1 MDLENKQQHN
11 LGLLYFWFFGFFLV
25 FWFLVFRLL
34 VRFLLA
40 ALNNALLY

>member
-11 LGLLYFWFFGFFLV
+11 LGLLYFSFF
-25 FWFLVFRLL
+25 VFRLL

-40 ALNNALLY
+40 ALNNALLN